1 MFLRIC
7 ESELKLNKIKCQVGV
22 KSIVFH
28 IDSVKKL
35 QRFILNFAEVAYP
48 LGTLL
53 KKEVKFKLKKSQ
65 LDAVEKLKL
74 LVTTA
79 PCLKTFNTNLQSHL
93 KIDVSTEESVSLVEK
108 SHGALAHPKWY
119 PVYICVTT
127 TSRLQKS
134 LRLNWKWNPFHSFW
148 CWEIPWV
155 SLWVKIYSNQ
165 WSPALKSIFNKTI
178 VNCLPYIQKIFLPLQ
193 KY

>member
-7 ESELKLNKIKCQVGV
+7 ESGLKLNKIKCQVGV

-28 IDSVKKL
+28 IHIILSECRKFDPVKIEAITKMPLPNSVKKL

-79 PCLKTFNTNLQSHL
+79 PCLKTFNPNLQSHL
-93 KIDVSTEESVSLVEK
+93 KTDVST
-108 SHGALAHPKWY
+108 
-119 PVYICVTT
+119 
-127 TSRLQKS
+127 
-134 LRLNWKWNPFHSFW
+134 
-148 CWEIPWV
+148 
-155 SLWVKIYSNQ
+155 
-165 WSPALKSIFNKTI
+165 
-178 VNCLPYIQKIFLPLQ
+178 
-193 KY
+193 